1 MKKEPLVI
9 TLLQNYNVSDSALQ
23 KSKQRRELHL
33 PHRQMHLN
41 IYTICIK
48 PWLLNDYG
56 TLLIGREHGEVHG
69 IYPKVFWRVQTH
81 TVNPNSC
88 RMFH

>member
-9 TLLQNYNVSDSALQ
+9 TLLQNYNVFDSALQ

-48 PWLLNDYG
+48 PW
-56 TLLIGREHGEVHG
+56 
-69 IYPKVFWRVQTH
+69 
-81 TVNPNSC
+81 
-88 RMFH
+88 MFK